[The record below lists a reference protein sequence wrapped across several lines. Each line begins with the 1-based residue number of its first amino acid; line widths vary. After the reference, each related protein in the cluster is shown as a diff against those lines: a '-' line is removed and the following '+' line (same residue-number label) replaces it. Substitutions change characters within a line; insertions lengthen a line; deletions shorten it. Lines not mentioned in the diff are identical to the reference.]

1 MPARRRKRTA
11 RIADPETAMAP
22 DTATPRIALLDAAG
36 ASAYLGLAKHTLDQW
51 RSKGVGPRYTKL
63 GGAIR
68 YRIADLDAFIEAG
81 LHVSTR
87 VAARP

>member
-11 RIADPETAMAP
+11 RTAIPETVALP
-22 DTATPRIALLDAAG
+22 DVTTPGKALLDAKG
-36 ASAYLGLAKHTLDQW
+36 AAEYLSLAKHTLDQW
-51 RSKGVGPRYTKL
+51 RADGKGPRYTKL

-81 LHVSTR
+81 LRSFTR
-87 VAARP
+87 KDPSP